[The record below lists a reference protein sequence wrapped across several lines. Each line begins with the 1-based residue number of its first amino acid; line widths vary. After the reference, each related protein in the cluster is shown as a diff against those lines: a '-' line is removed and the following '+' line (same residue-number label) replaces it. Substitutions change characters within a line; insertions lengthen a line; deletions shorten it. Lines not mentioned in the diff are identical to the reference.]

1 MLKILI
7 TCAVREEFF
16 EIKWP
21 DTEVY
26 YVLTGIGKAKAAY
39 RVAEAINHVQ
49 PDLVVNAGTAGTI
62 VHQVGDIFVCK
73 TFVDRDMTKL
83 KDFGLE
89 SEISTTE
96 LLSDKGLC
104 KEWGREGVCNTG
116 DSFLTEESTLQG
128 DVVDMEAY
136 AQAFVCRDKEVPFI
150 AVKYVTDIVGKNSV
164 AHWEDKLKDA
174 RTALSHFFSVLYDKI

>member
-73 TFVDRDMTKL
+73 TFVDRDMAKL

-89 SEISTTE
+89 SEISTT
-96 LLSDKGLC
+96 DYCQIKGFV
-104 KEWGREGVCNTG
+104 KNGARGR
-116 DSFLTEESTLQG
+116 
-128 DVVDMEAY
+128 M
-136 AQAFVCRDKEVPFI
+136 
-150 AVKYVTDIVGKNSV
+150 
-164 AHWEDKLKDA
+164 
-174 RTALSHFFSVLYDKI
+174 

>member
-1 MLKILI
+1 M
-7 TCAVREEFF
+7 
-16 EIKWP
+16 
-21 DTEVY
+21 Y

-73 TFVDRDMTKL
+73 TFVDRDMAKL

-104 KEWGREGVCNTG
+104 KEWGREGICNTG

>member
-73 TFVDRDMTKL
+73 TFVDRDMAKL

-96 LLSDKGLC
+96 LLP
-104 KEWGREGVCNTG
+104 VYNT
-116 DSFLTEESTLQG
+116 F
-128 DVVDMEAY
+128 
-136 AQAFVCRDKEVPFI
+136 
-150 AVKYVTDIVGKNSV
+150 
-164 AHWEDKLKDA
+164 A
-174 RTALSHFFSVLYDKI
+174 RMG